1 VKIVLLST
9 GRGLR
14 PEFIEE
20 LSGKLGLHDS
30 DVVCLVSW
38 HPARAPMPVNHH
50 LVLGPHL
57 RVAGALATVQKV
69 QKVQKV
75 QRLPEPA
82 VGNGQELSAGAASP
96 TGTDSPAG
104 AVTPT
109 GTDSPAGDA
118 DTGGQGAPGPLPM
131 LHPRRLRKAVAWRA
145 RRLRKAV
152 GTRTSTGL
160 SGVRT
165 HPQFRRVRN
174 RLTPGV
180 SLSFAASCLRAGK
193 VHDMIRDADL
203 VVALDASSHR
213 GAWALAQKVAGP
225 DVVIGVPAAKRLIEE
240 GRAQRQAEAS
250 KASRAASAS

>member
-14 PEFIEE
+14 PEFIDD
-20 LSGKLGLHDS
+20 LAVKLGLHDS
-30 DVVCLVSW
+30 DVVALVSW
-38 HPARAPMPVNHH
+38 HPARAPMPVSRH

-69 QKVQKV
+69 QRQ
-75 QRLPEPA
+75 PGPA
-82 VGNGQELSAGAASP
+82 AGNSEELSADTAGP
-96 TGTDSPAG
+96 TG

-109 GTDSPAGDA
+109 RADSPADDA
-118 DTGGQGAPGPLPM
+118 DTGAQDAPSLLPM
-131 LHPRRLRKAVAWRA
+131 LHPRRMRKAVAWRA

-152 GTRTSTGL
+152 GARTSTGL

-165 HPQFRRVRN
+165 HPQFRRIRN
-174 RLTPGV
+174 RLSPGV

-225 DVVIGVPAAKRLIEE
+225 DIVIGVPAARRLVDE
-240 GRAQRQAEAS
+240 GRTQRQADAS